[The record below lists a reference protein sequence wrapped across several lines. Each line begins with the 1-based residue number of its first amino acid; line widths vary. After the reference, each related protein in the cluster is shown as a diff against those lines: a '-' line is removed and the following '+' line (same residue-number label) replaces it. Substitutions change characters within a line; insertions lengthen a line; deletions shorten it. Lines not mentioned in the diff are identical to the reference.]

1 MTRALRTLDQDE
13 RGVAAVEFALL
24 LVPLLVG
31 ILGFLELGYQSYVRA
46 QLQGVL
52 NEVARAAS
60 VEDPNIADPSAT
72 VEDQIQ
78 ARVRSRMAPL
88 VKSGN
93 YVFTINSYDSFS
105 TVGKPE
111 ALITDK
117 NGNGRYDTGDCW
129 QDSNPNGVYDT
140 DSGTSGVGNAD
151 DAVVYEVDLT
161 VPRLSPITRL
171 IGAGNTFEV
180 DAKTM
185 VRRQPFADQPQPAVV
200 C

>member
-1 MTRALRTLDQDE
+1 MTASVHSLKRDE

-24 LVPLLVG
+24 LIPLLVG
-31 ILGFLELGYQSYVRA
+31 ILGFLELGYQSYVRS

-60 VEDPNIADPSAT
+60 VEDPVIGDPTTS

-78 ARVRSRMAPL
+78 QRVRARMAPL
-88 VKSGN
+88 VHSGN
-93 YVFTINSYDSFS
+93 YTFTINSYDSFS

-117 NGNGRYDTGDCW
+117 NGNGRYDAGDCW

-140 DSGTSGVGNAD
+140 DSGTSGTGNAD
-151 DAVVYEVDLT
+151 DAVVYEVNLT
-161 VPRLSPITRL
+161 VPRLSPIGNL
-171 IGAGNTFEV
+171 IGSGSSFQV
-180 DAKTM
+180 DAKTI
-185 VRRQPFADQPQPAVV
+185 VRRQPFADQPKPPVV